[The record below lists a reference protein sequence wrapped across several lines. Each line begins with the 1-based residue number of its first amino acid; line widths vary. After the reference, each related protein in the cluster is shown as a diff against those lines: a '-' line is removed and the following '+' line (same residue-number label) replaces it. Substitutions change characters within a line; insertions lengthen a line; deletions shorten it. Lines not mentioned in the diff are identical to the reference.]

1 MYKFIFKIFRQNLS
15 TKVIGSRSNELK
27 LTFNIVLA
35 LNCFS
40 STDDFSN
47 EMSRLLN
54 VKVILRP
61 TETANKSP
69 S

>member
-27 LTFNIVLA
+27 LTFNIVVA
-35 LNCFS
+35 LNRFS

-54 VKVILRP
+54 VKVILRS

>member
-1 MYKFIFKIFRQNLS
+1 MYKFVFKIFRQNLS

-35 LNCFS
+35 LNRFS

-54 VKVILRP
+54 VKVILRS

>member
-27 LTFNIVLA
+27 LTFNIVLE
-35 LNCFS
+35 LNSFS

-54 VKVILRP
+54 VKVILRS